1 MIRTIVTPEH
11 QDISIHI
18 PQDYVGKQIEV
29 LLYAVDELQE
39 EEKTANKKPSDFRGQ
54 LKLSAEQY
62 TDFQNHV
69 KNIRDEWKRDI

>member
-1 MIRTIVTPEH
+1 MIRTKVTPEN

-39 EEKTANKKPSDFRGQ
+39 EKIAEGKKPSDFRGK
-54 LKLSAEQY
+54 LKLSDEQY
-62 TDFQNHV
+62 TDFQSHA
-69 KNIRDEWKRDI
+69 KNIRDEWKTDI

>member
-1 MIRTIVTPEH
+1 MIRTKVTPEH

-39 EEKTANKKPSDFRGQ
+39 EKRIESKKPSDFRGK
-54 LKLSAEQY
+54 LKLSDEQY
-62 TDFQNHV
+62 SDFQNHV